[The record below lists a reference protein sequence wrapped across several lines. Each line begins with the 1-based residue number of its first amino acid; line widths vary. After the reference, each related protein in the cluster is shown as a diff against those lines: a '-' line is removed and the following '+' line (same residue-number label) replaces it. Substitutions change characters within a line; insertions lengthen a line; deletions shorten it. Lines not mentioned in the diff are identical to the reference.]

1 MDEKDKAYL
10 EYLKSQGLS
19 AEEAWKK
26 FNGEDSSATTA
37 EDEKAWKEY
46 QAQNEGVGTKAKRAA
61 ATGLQGLGK
70 FLGYLQGATVSPAI
84 SAITETIT
92 GKDVYKPEE
101 HLRALNPANL
111 YSYPT
116 PSQKLKEA
124 GINIPQGLELADTGL
139 VDKESPWNIGLSDT
153 AIDMATDP
161 LTYLSLGLSSAAQ
174 KGTRTGAKIL
184 AEEAA
189 KTSGKKSLLNMAME
203 GTKKAAKKVAETP
216 VKIGEKTTNIL
227 GLSTPNDLTKAGKVA
242 NVLINPLEA
251 AMLSRGKKL
260 YSQAY
265 SPLDVQTQSTI
276 KPSDILFDL
285 EKTGGYTDEIADTLS
300 NIRHGSGEA
309 LGTNYAASDL
319 LGQKYGEKV
328 GYNKAVKKSMEIARQ
343 GLGISNPEKRAAA
356 IDLIERA
363 RKMRD
368 FYKKEPKVR
377 NIPEG
382 KFTKIETPEDVVV
395 EFTGIERPGELPA
408 PPLPPG
414 SEPLPFSKEL
424 AIPDEPIVNVIGEG
438 TKKAKQSPS
447 IIDAESKMVRD
458 RVEIPIQKAWEEQRA
473 LNELG
478 NASKFDPNVKNKFGS
493 VGQLKMAEGLG
504 DEISDTIKRLESK
517 VKAKGSKMD
526 KAAMAQ
532 MSADIEHMKKLY
544 SGTSHKVTKKAQTLA
559 DSAKNKSYNLMPSF
573 SDLAI
578 SSLGAGISS
587 VGGGNMVYGASLGLL
602 PYLRRITATPQALSR
617 AGLNYKKMARSG
629 VSLLPKEA
637 VKTSPWSLVNKEEGE
652 Q

>member
-84 SAITETIT
+84 AAITETIT

-124 GINIPQGLELADTGL
+124 GIKIPQGLELADTGL

-189 KTSGKKSLLNMAME
+189 KASGKKSLLNMTKE
-203 GTKKAAKKVAETP
+203 GIKKAVSAP

-227 GLSTPNDLTKAGKVA
+227 GLSTPNNLTKAGEIA

-251 AMLSRGKKL
+251 AMLARGKKL
-260 YSQAY
+260 YSQVY
-265 SPLDVQTQSTI
+265 NPLNSKTESSI
-276 KPSDILFDL
+276 RPSDILFDL
-285 EKTGGYTDEIADTLS
+285 EKTGGFTDEITDTLS
-300 NIRHGSGEA
+300 NVRHGAGEA
-309 LGTNYAASDL
+309 LGTNYGASDL

-328 GYNKAVKKSMEIARQ
+328 GYNKAVKKAMEIAKE
-343 GLGISNPEKRAAA
+343 GLSISNPEKRAAA

-408 PPLPPG
+408 PSLPPG

-438 TKKAKQSPS
+438 TKKAKPSPS

-517 VKAKGSKMD
+517 VKAKGSKAD
-526 KAAMAQ
+526 KAAMDQ
-532 MSADIEHMKKLY
+532 MSSDIKHMNQLYAGANFDVTKEAKKLA
-544 SGTSHKVTKKAQTLA
+544 S
-559 DSAKNKSYNLMPSF
+559 SAKGKSYNLMPSF
-573 SDLAI
+573 TDIGI
-578 SSLGAGISS
+578 SSLGAGISAI
-587 VGGGNMVYGASLGLL
+587 GGGNPIYGAALGVI
-602 PYLRRITATPQALSR
+602 PYLRRMNATPQALSR

-637 VKTSPWSLVNKEEGE
+637 VKTSPWSLVNKEEEEGE
-652 Q
+652 